1 MATDERQRN
10 QLYERLASAVGEEA
24 AMTMFELLP
33 PPHSDVATTADIDR
47 LERRFD
53 GVDERF
59 VGVDQRFDAVDR
71 RFVGIDQRFDAIDQ
85 RFDAIDQRFD
95 SLRRELE
102 GRIDAAKNEVLA
114 AFRGELVGAVA
125 GQTKALVAAIA
136 TTTVGIG
143 GLAVLFSQL
152 F

>member
-1 MATDERQRN
+1 MAIDERQRS

-24 AMTMFELLP
+24 ATTMFELLP
-33 PPHSDVATTADIDR
+33 PPHSDVATTTDIDR
-47 LERRFD
+47 L
-53 GVDERF
+53 
-59 VGVDQRFDAVDR
+59 DQRFEAIDR
-71 RFVGIDQRFDAIDQ
+71 RFEAIDQ
-85 RFDAIDQRFD
+85 RFAAIDQRFAGIDQRFD
-95 SLRRELE
+95 SLQRELE

-143 GLAVLFSQL
+143 GLAVVFSQL

>member
-1 MATDERQRN
+1 LQ
-10 QLYERLASAVGEEA
+10 
-24 AMTMFELLP
+24 
-33 PPHSDVATTADIDR
+33 
-47 LERRFD
+47 
-53 GVDERF
+53 
-59 VGVDQRFDAVDR
+59 
-71 RFVGIDQRFDAIDQ
+71 
-85 RFDAIDQRFD
+85 
-95 SLRRELE
+95 RELE

-143 GLAVLFSQL
+143 GLAVVFSQL

>member
-1 MATDERQRN
+1 MAIDERQRSR
-10 QLYERLASAVGEEA
+10 LYERLASAVGEEA
-24 AMTMFELLP
+24 ATTMFELLP
-33 PPHSDVATTADIDR
+33 PPHSDVATTTDIDR
-47 LERRFD
+47 L
-53 GVDERF
+53 
-59 VGVDQRFDAVDR
+59 DQRFEAIDR
-71 RFVGIDQRFDAIDQ
+71 RFEAIDRRFEAIDQ
-85 RFDAIDQRFD
+85 RFEAIDQRFEAIDQRFAGIDVRFD
-95 SLRRELE
+95 SLQRELE

-143 GLAVLFSQL
+143 GLAVVFSQL

>member
-1 MATDERQRN
+1 MAIDERQRS

-33 PPHSDVATTADIDR
+33 PPHSDVATTTDIAR
-47 LERRFD
+47 LDQRF
-53 GVDERF
+53 EAI
-59 VGVDQRFDAVDR
+59 DQRFD
-71 RFVGIDQRFDAIDQ
+71 GIDQRFEAIDQRFEAIDQ

-102 GRIDAAKNEVLA
+102 GGIDAAKNEVLA

-143 GLAVLFSQL
+143 GLAVVFSQL

>member
-1 MATDERQRN
+1 MAIDERQRS

-33 PPHSDVATTADIDR
+33 PPHSDVATTADIGR
-47 LERRFD
+47 
-53 GVDERF
+53 
-59 VGVDQRFDAVDR
+59 
-71 RFVGIDQRFDAIDQ
+71 
-85 RFDAIDQRFD
+85 
-95 SLRRELE
+95 LE
-102 GRIDAAKNEVLA
+102 GRIDAAKHEVIA

-125 GQTKALVAAIA
+125 GQTKTLVAAIA

-143 GLAVLFSQL
+143 GLAAVFSQL